1 MVADPTTDARRAAR
15 KALLAMRRRG
25 ETISSSEPTFGLEMT
40 DSPFSGGSG
49 DDVSVVSVGSDQYRS
64 VKTISPA
71 EQEKLDERARKLA
84 ARKVRNRLSAEASRK
99 RVRDEMEQLSA
110 RCEFLQDQVSALQD
124 KLSKYEDVGDVDV
137 TKRKRK
143 DNSGGGLRE
152 LNSYIEP
159 AAFIEQPCTY
169 RMALFAGV

>member
-1 MVADPTTDARRAAR
+1 MPD
-15 KALLAMRRRG
+15 
-25 ETISSSEPTFGLEMT
+25 
-40 DSPFSGGSG
+40 
-49 DDVSVVSVGSDQYRS
+49 VVSLLCFFVALFLCFCLCVVDSHELIVVRS
-64 VKTISPA
+64 PIF
-71 EQEKLDERARKLA
+71 LLGFI
-84 ARKVRNRLSAEASRK
+84 
-99 RVRDEMEQLSA
+99 
-110 RCEFLQDQVSALQD
+110 EFLQDQVSALQD

-137 TKRKRK
+137 AKRKRK

>member
-1 MVADPTTDARRAAR
+1 
-15 KALLAMRRRG
+15 
-25 ETISSSEPTFGLEMT
+25 MT

-49 DDVSVVSVGSDQYRS
+49 HDVSEVSVGSDQHRS

-137 TKRKRK
+137 AKRKRK